1 MIASITYTRFY
12 RIKIEN
18 CPLDVTKEEIHS
30 CNKYLL
36 SISFVPGTRRCGK
49 YSRDDVQSLL
59 TSSWQRQ
66 AVNQQ
71 ESKSHSYKCYVRSS
85 VRRCEREWLGRPVKR
100 FDVETCIWSTRRVSH
115 WILGPAL
122 QVLGAASEKAL
133 AGVGPCLA
141 RAERGSVWL

>member
-59 TSSWQRQ
+59 TSSWERQ

-71 ESKSHSYKCYVRSS
+71 ESKSHSYKCYVRSW

-100 FDVETCIWSTRRVSH
+100 WRQNLIWSTRVSH

-122 QVLGAASEKAL
+122 QALGAASEKAL
-133 AGVGPCLA
+133 AGVGPCLS
-141 RAERGSVWL
+141 RTERCSVWL

>member
-1 MIASITYTRFY
+1 MIASIAYTRFY

-59 TSSWQRQ
+59 TSSWERQ
-66 AVNQQ
+66 AVN
-71 ESKSHSYKCYVRSS
+71 RSS
-85 VRRCEREWLGRPVKR
+85 NRL
-100 FDVETCIWSTRRVSH
+100 
-115 WILGPAL
+115 
-122 QVLGAASEKAL
+122 
-133 AGVGPCLA
+133 
-141 RAERGSVWL
+141 